1 MIRNNK
7 PMANEKNTK
16 SSFPGLSDRAYQLA
30 VAEKD
35 KRNGLGLKT
44 SISAVVSEAVVKAY
58 GP

>member
-1 MIRNNK
+1 
-7 PMANEKNTK
+7 MANEKNTK

-35 KRNGLGLKT
+35 KRNSLGLKT

-58 GP
+58 SQS